1 MHQQKNNKVLIYF
14 FLLLI
19 FGSINNIGLN
29 KSQILNLN
37 KIIVSGLDEKDSMEI
52 VKKINNLK
60 LKNIFFLNENE
71 IKNLI
76 EINSLIETYKIS
88 KIYPS
93 TLDIK
98 INKTKSLAKINKNGK
113 ILIIG
118 SNGKL
123 SETTSENKE
132 LPFIF
137 GKPKIQEF
145 INFKKTI
152 DQSKFSYDE
161 IENLYFFPSKRWDI
175 EFKNDIVIK
184 LPVVNSKN
192 SLDYVFEFLKF
203 RNLKKNLTIDARTK
217 GQIIFND

>member
-93 TLDIK
+93 KLDIK
-98 INKTKSLAKINKNGK
+98 INKTKSLAKIKKNGK

>member
-71 IKNLI
+71 IKNII